1 MKRKKEKVKT
11 IRDYPLNR
19 INPFETESPFIS
31 KDKSFSVNVVEN
43 ARSLTGIHK
52 IKSNEALDIVC
63 LTLKEKLGLT
73 KVGVNIFRF
82 LYLNPD
88 YVYEAKD
95 MKDANLMAKI
105 NFEECREEM
114 GYTSTQSVWC
124 GLAELLNNNIIARAK
139 VSRKIMDKER
149 GLHLHYYHLN
159 PIFFLPTKTI
169 VVTEYY
175 KVV

>member
-11 IRDYPLNR
+11 IRDYPINR
-19 INPFETESPFIS
+19 LNPFEKESPFIS
-31 KDKSFSVNVVEN
+31 KDKSFSVNVIES

-52 IKSNEALDIVC
+52 IKSDEALDIVC
-63 LTLKEKLGLT
+63 ATLKEKLGLT

-82 LYLNPD
+82 LFLSKID
-88 YVYEAKD
+88 GEMV
-95 MKDANLMAKI
+95 KI

-139 VSRKIMDKER
+139 VTRKVMDEER

-159 PIFFLPTKTI
+159 PVFFLPAKTI